1 MELLSGQKQVRIP
14 RKELISTTKEKF
26 ESDAEESI
34 SDYVNEVGG
43 SAKSS
48 PSVSSDWE
56 GSSSH
61 CDRLRW
67 EM

>member
-43 SAKSS
+43 STKSG
-48 PSVSSDWE
+48 PSVSSN
-56 GSSSH
+56 
-61 CDRLRW
+61 
-67 EM
+67 